1 MKNDIKIVNRTVLV
15 NTGRVV
21 DEETGEIL
29 ELNSKDY
36 RIIIEQISAAFS

>member
-1 MKNDIKIVNRTVLV
+1 MKNDVKIVNRTVLV

-36 RIIIEQISAAFS
+36 RIIIEDI